1 MFVNDTMLNLLE
13 YPFHHSDLEK
23 TIKSN
28 RLHKGMRYHLCYL
41 LFASL
46 FARLGLDHLVGVV
59 IWWDAHRSE
68 AGRRNPLG
76 KGDNKD
82 IAGVQPRSE
91 QRADEVGIM

>member
-1 MFVNDTMLNLLE
+1 ML
-13 YPFHHSDLEK
+13 PP
-23 TIKSN
+23 
-28 RLHKGMRYHLCYL
+28 
-41 LFASL
+41 A
-46 FARLGLDHLVGVV
+46 FARLGLDHLVDVV

-91 QRADEVGIM
+91 QRADEVGIMEETELKVGFGVPHRLMEGGIGDYCVVRQNYS